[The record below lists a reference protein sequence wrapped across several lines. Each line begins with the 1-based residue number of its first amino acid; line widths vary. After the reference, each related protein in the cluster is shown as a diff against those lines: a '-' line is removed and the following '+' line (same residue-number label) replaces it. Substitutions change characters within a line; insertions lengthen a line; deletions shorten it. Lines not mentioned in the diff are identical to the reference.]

1 MENTVIPK
9 TEKQVTSLMSVSIMW
24 LDGDFSIAGNN
35 WPSSGDQCETN
46 EGKKINMVENIL
58 LYYYYYYYYF
68 KTWCKIVSQLA
79 FAGKAKEIF

>member
-1 MENTVIPK
+1 MVIFQLLVI
-9 TEKQVTSLMSVSIMW
+9 TGHRQVISVRLMR
-24 LDGDFSIAGNN
+24 
-35 WPSSGDQCETN
+35 E
-46 EGKKINMVENIL
+46 KKINMVENIL

>member
-46 EGKKINMVENIL
+46 EGKKNQ
-58 LYYYYYYYYF
+58 Y
-68 KTWCKIVSQLA
+68 
-79 FAGKAKEIF
+79 G